1 VKKFV
6 TERGLG
12 CIKKKKRRRRRKRMK
27 EESGQVSKI
36 VKKEEKRKREEYT
49 ARVLPIF
56 PSSKR
61 ETISRSKVDL

>member
-12 CIKKKKRRRRRKRMK
+12 CIKKKEKKKKKEKERRKWTSVQNS
-27 EESGQVSKI
+27 E
-36 VKKEEKRKREEYT
+36 KEEKRKREEYT